1 MVASIKAYKEKDMGL
16 KNLKVRTKMLL
27 LGVMMVG
34 VMAVVCVLFVNNMNK
49 ISQQSMDE
57 LETVMNGS
65 YDESIMQQV
74 QNAISI
80 LDEVYADYE
89 RGQYTLEEA
98 KEVGASLI
106 RGARYGDGGYFW
118 VDTYEGENVVLLG
131 NDTEGT
137 NRYEATDV
145 QGNYYV
151 KDFISFGRQA
161 GGGFTDYYFVKEGE
175 TVELPKR
182 AYTKAFEPFEWVVGT
197 GNYIDD
203 ISAEI
208 QNRKEEQNAR
218 IMKAITT
225 VFATAVILLLFV
237 AVFTVVIS
245 AGIIKS
251 LKKAVAYNELLG
263 NGDFTATMPD
273 SYLKRKDD
281 FGVLSRMMNQMKDN
295 ISSLIGK
302 IREESD
308 SMLIETENINDKV
321 SAVNEEMETVSATT
335 QELAASMEE
344 TAASAQEIAAMSH
357 EIDSAAKNIS
367 AKSEEGANR
376 VMEIVQRAEDAM
388 AHTVNDHKAANEV
401 TERIGAELQQALKN
415 VKVVEQISVLSDAIM
430 GITTQTNMLA
440 LNASIE
446 AARAGEAGKGFAVV
460 ADQIRVLAEQSKQAV
475 VNIQSITSQV
485 DEAVGELASD
495 AKELLE
501 FVSKDV
507 SQSYDNFEDTVRAY
521 KDDTQFVDELV
532 TEFSS
537 EAERLT
543 QAIGGIIEAIEEVS
557 VSSNEGA
564 KGTTD
569 IAQRVSDVV
578 RQTEQMTKAVAHA
591 NEIMNLL
598 ESEVQKFKV
607 E

>member
-1 MVASIKAYKEKDMGL
+1 MGL
-16 KNLKVRTKMLL
+16 KNIKVRTKMLM
-27 LGVMMVG
+27 LGIMMIG
-34 VMAVVCVLFVNNMNK
+34 VMAVVCLLFVGKMND
-49 ISQQSMDE
+49 ISEQSLEE
-57 LETVMNGS
+57 LEMAMNSS
-65 YDESIMQQV
+65 YDSEIKGQV
-74 QNAISI
+74 ETAIS
-80 LDEVYADYE
+80 LLESVYADYE
-89 RGQYTLEEA
+89 SGQYTLDEA
-98 KEVGASLI
+98 KELGASLV
-106 RGARYGDGGYFW
+106 RDLRYGDSGYFW

-137 NRYEATDV
+137 NRYNATDV

-151 KDFISFGRQA
+151 QDFVSFGRQA
-161 GGGFTDYYFVKEGE
+161 EGGYTDYYFVKEGE

-203 ISAEI
+203 ISTAI
-208 QNRKEEQNAR
+208 QDRTEEQDAF
-218 IMKAITT
+218 IDKTIAT
-225 VFATAVILLLFV
+225 VFTIAVVLLLIM
-237 AVFTVVIS
+237 AVFTVLLARDIIS
-245 AGIIKS
+245 A
-251 LKKAVAYNELLG
+251 LKRAVEYNEMLG
-263 NGDFTATMPD
+263 NGDFSSSLPD
-273 SYLKRKDD
+273 TYLKRRDD
-281 FGVLSRMMNQMKDN
+281 FGGLAKMMNQMRDN
-295 ISSLIGK
+295 VSSLIGS
-302 IREESD
+302 IRQKSD
-308 SMLIETENINDKV
+308 SMLEETGNINSKV

-344 TAASAQEIAAMSH
+344 TAASAQEITSMSH
-357 EIDSAAKNIS
+357 EIDAAAKNIS
-367 AKSEEGANR
+367 KKSGEGADR
-376 VMEIVQRAEDAM
+376 VMEIVKRAEDAM
-388 AHTVNDHKAANEV
+388 IHAQDDHRAANEV
-401 TERIGAELQQALKN
+401 TERIGAQLQQALEN

-485 DEAVGELASD
+485 NGAVGELASD
-495 AKELLE
+495 AKELLK
-501 FVSKDV
+501 FVSEDV
-507 SQSYDNFEDTVRAY
+507 SKSYDDFEDTVQAY
-521 KDDTQFVDELV
+521 KNDTRFVDELV

-537 EAERLT
+537 EAEHLT
-543 QAIGGIIEAIEEVS
+543 QAIGGIMEAIEEVS
-557 VSSNEGA
+557 VSSDEGA

-578 RQTEQMTKAVAHA
+578 QQTEQMAKAVTHA

-598 ESEVQKFKV
+598 EEEVRKFKV